1 MRLAETVL
9 SISDEE
15 LANGTVAQ
23 DSSTAKTL
31 VATFGSIE
39 KTEDVPSPL
48 LTKSSGNIPA
58 VHMDASSDADLSPD
72 EPVAEMSLSLQRS
85 VFSYIFPAV
94 ICAVICCK
102 KLRQ

>member
-1 MRLAETVL
+1 MSNL
-9 SISDEE
+9 DEE
-15 LANGTVAQ
+15 LANGLVAQ

-48 LTKSSGNIPA
+48 LTKSSANIPV
-58 VHMDASSDADLSPD
+58 VHMDAGSDADLSPD

-85 VFSYIFPAV
+85 VFYSVLLVVVLFVNDEPQI
-94 ICAVICCK
+94 
-102 KLRQ
+102 